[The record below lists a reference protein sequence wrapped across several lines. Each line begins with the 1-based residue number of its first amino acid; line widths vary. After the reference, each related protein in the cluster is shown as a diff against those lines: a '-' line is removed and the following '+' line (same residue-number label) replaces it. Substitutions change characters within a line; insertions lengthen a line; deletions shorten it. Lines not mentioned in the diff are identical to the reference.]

1 MTWPMNQQSQNP
13 DAENVTFY
21 RVAITLPD
29 RVTTL
34 EAGHIEIV
42 FSELME
48 SLATSH
54 LRLADQRWIIEALFD
69 FEPDR
74 SVVMAMLDQPL
85 IVLGLVDI
93 ELEIGPA

>member
-1 MTWPMNQQSQNP
+1 MMWPVNQQSQNP

-21 RVAITLPD
+21 RVAIILPD

-34 EAGHIEIV
+34 EAGHVEIV

-54 LRLADQRWIIEALFD
+54 LRLADQRWIIVEEA
-69 FEPDR
+69 R
-74 SVVMAMLDQPL
+74 RMAWTVSVGSIPVRGMA
-85 IVLGLVDI
+85 
-93 ELEIGPA
+93 